1 MFIFSL
7 GVGISRLAASP
18 TVFRVTDNE
27 RNYSIYELYISK
39 PNKKAMAPWS
49 TGTECVA
56 KYNFQTANEQD
67 LPFCK
72 GDVLTIIG
80 VTRHA
85 SIIDTIV
92 KVLLSCVGLFQDPNW
107 YRARNTVGRE
117 GTIPAN
123 YVQKREG
130 VKSGGKLSL
139 MPWFHGKIT
148 REQAERL
155 LYPPETGLF
164 LVRESTNYPGDYT
177 LCVSCDGK
185 VEHYRIIYHNGK
197 LTIDEEEYFE
207 NLMQLVEHYTK
218 DADGLCT
225 RLIKPKL
232 MEGTVAAQDE
242 FSRSKDTELITLLYR
257 DTGTTAH
264 RDIIEHL
271 CGWALNRKE
280 LKLLQTIGKGEF
292 GDVMVGD
299 YRGTKVAVKC
309 IKNDATA
316 QAFIAEASVMTQL
329 RHNNLVQLLGV
340 IVEERGS
347 LYIVTEYMAKGSLV
361 DYLRS
366 RGRTVL
372 GGDCLLKFS
381 LHPVVTH
388 HVCCLTVSLSDVC
401 EAMEYLEA
409 NNFVHRDLAARNV
422 LVSDDNIAK
431 VSDFGLTKEASSIQ
445 DTAKLPVKWTSPE
458 ALREKRFSTKS
469 DVWSYGILLWE
480 IYSFGRVPY
489 PRIPLKEVVPRVEKG
504 YKMDAPDGCPPVV
517 YDLMK
522 QCWTLDP
529 VVRPSFRMLREKL
542 QHIRAKELYL

>member
-1 MFIFSL
+1 VSQ
-7 GVGISRLAASP
+7 ASWP
-18 TVFRVTDNE
+18 
-27 RNYSIYELYISK
+27 S
-39 PNKKAMAPWS
+39 
-49 TGTECVA
+49 GTECVA
-56 KYNFQTANEQD
+56 KYNFQGSTEQD

-72 GDVLTIIG
+72 GDLLTIIG
-80 VTRHA
+80 VT
-85 SIIDTIV
+85 
-92 KVLLSCVGLFQDPNW
+92 KDPNW
-107 YRARNTVGRE
+107 YKAKNSVGRE
-117 GTIPAN
+117 GMIPAN

-164 LVRESTNYPGDYT
+164 LARESTNYPGDYT

-185 VEHYRIIYHNGK
+185 VEHYRIIYHDGK
-197 LTIDEEEYFE
+197 LSIDEEEYFD

-242 FSRSKDTELITLLYR
+242 FSRS
-257 DTGTTAH
+257 
-264 RDIIEHL
+264 
-271 CGWALNRKE
+271 GWAMNRKD
-280 LKLLQTIGKGEF
+280 LKLIQTIGKGEF

-309 IKNDATA
+309 IKHDATA
-316 QAFIAEASVMTQL
+316 QAFLAEASVMTQL
-329 RHNNLVQLLGV
+329 RHTNLVQLLGV

-347 LYIVTEYMAKGSLV
+347 LFIVTEYMAKVSA
-361 DYLRS
+361 
-366 RGRTVL
+366 
-372 GGDCLLKFS
+372 
-381 LHPVVTH
+381 
-388 HVCCLTVSLSDVC
+388 VSLNIAVKMCLCPCGSDVC

-431 VSDFGLTKEASSIQ
+431 VSDFGLTKEASSTQ

-458 ALREKRFSTKS
+458 ALREKKFSTKS
-469 DVWSYGILLWE
+469 DVWSYGVLLWE

-504 YKMDAPDGCPPVV
+504 YKMEAPDGCPAAV

-529 VVRPSFRMLREKL
+529 AGRPSFRLLREKL
-542 QHIRAKELYL
+542 QESVSVCVEVPAGVDRAVPGFL

>member
-1 MFIFSL
+1 M
-7 GVGISRLAASP
+7 
-18 TVFRVTDNE
+18 
-27 RNYSIYELYISK
+27 
-39 PNKKAMAPWS
+39 S
-49 TGTECVA
+49 TFETIWPPGTECVA
-56 KYNFQTANEQD
+56 RYNFPGTADQD
-67 LPFCK
+67 LPMCK

-80 VTRHA
+80 VTKD
-85 SIIDTIV
+85 S
-92 KVLLSCVGLFQDPNW
+92 NW
-107 YRARNTVGRE
+107 YKAKNAAGRE

-197 LTIDEEEYFE
+197 LSIDEEEYFE
-207 NLMQLVEHYTK
+207 NLMQL
-218 DADGLCT
+218 
-225 RLIKPKL
+225 
-232 MEGTVAAQDE
+232 MEVRVTA
-242 FSRSKDTELITLLYR
+242 SNSSELAS
-257 DTGTTAH
+257 D
-264 RDIIEHL
+264 
-271 CGWALNRKE
+271 RKICSFWF
-280 LKLLQTIGKGEF
+280 L
-292 GDVMVGD
+292 DVMVGD
-299 YRGTKVAVKC
+299 YRGKKVAVKC
-309 IKNDATA
+309 IKHDATA
-316 QAFIAEASVMTQL
+316 QAFVAEASVMTQL

-340 IVEERGS
+340 IVEEKGS
-347 LYIVTEYMAKGSLV
+347 LFIVTEYMAKGSLV

-366 RGRTVL
+366 RGRSVI
-372 GGDCLLKFS
+372 GGDRLINFS
-381 LHPVVTH
+381 M
-388 HVCCLTVSLSDVC
+388 DVC
-401 EAMEYLEA
+401 KAMEYLEA

-422 LVSDDNIAK
+422 LVSEDNIAK
-431 VSDFGLTKEASSIQ
+431 VSDFGLTKEASSTQ

-458 ALREKRFSTKS
+458 ALREKAFSTKS

-504 YKMDAPDGCPPVV
+504 YKMDAPDGCPAVV
-517 YDLMK
+517 YDIMK

-529 VVRPSFRMLREKL
+529 VARPSFRELSQKL
-542 QHIRAKELYL
+542 QDIIANELYR

>member
-1 MFIFSL
+1 MSEPQT
-7 GVGISRLAASP
+7 P
-18 TVFRVTDNE
+18 TW
-27 RNYSIYELYISK
+27 
-39 PNKKAMAPWS
+39 PQ
-49 TGTECVA
+49 GTECVA
-56 KYNFQTANEQD
+56 KYNFKGTTEQD
-67 LPFCK
+67 LPFNK
-72 GDVLTIIG
+72 GDVLTIIV
-80 VTRHA
+80 VT
-85 SIIDTIV
+85 
-92 KVLLSCVGLFQDPNW
+92 KDPNW
-107 YRARNTVGRE
+107 YKAKNTAGQE

-130 VKSGGKLSL
+130 VKQGGKLSL

-148 REQAERL
+148 REQAECL
-155 LYPPETGLF
+155 LIPPEMGLY

-185 VEHYRIIYHNGK
+185 VEHYRIVYKEGK
-197 LTIDEEEYFE
+197 LSIDEEAFFE

-225 RLIKPKL
+225 KLIKPKL
-232 MEGTVAAQDE
+232 EEGTVAAQDE
-242 FSRSKDTELITLLYR
+242 FSRS
-257 DTGTTAH
+257 
-264 RDIIEHL
+264 
-271 CGWALNRKE
+271 GWALNRKE
-280 LKLLQTIGKGEF
+280 INIHQSIGKGEF
-292 GDVMVGD
+292 GVCEYDVKVGD

-309 IKNDATA
+309 IKHDATA

-340 IVEERGS
+340 IVEEKGS
-347 LYIVTEYMAKGSLV
+347 LFIVTEYMAKGSLV

-372 GGDCLLKFS
+372 GGDSLLKFS
-381 LHPVVTH
+381 V
-388 HVCCLTVSLSDVC
+388 DVC

-431 VSDFGLTKEASSIQ
+431 VSDFGLTKEASSNQ
-445 DTAKLPVKWTSPE
+445 DTAKLPIKWTSPE
-458 ALREKRFSTKS
+458 ALREKKFSTKS

-489 PRIPLKEVVPRVEKG
+489 PRIPLKDVVPRVEKG
-504 YKMDAPDGCPPVV
+504 YKMDAPDGCPEVV
-517 YDLMK
+517 YEVMK

-529 VVRPSFRMLREKL
+529 LVRPCFRVLREKL
-542 QHIRAKELYL
+542 QHILAKELYL